1 MSDPAVPPPLPVH
14 ECMSCHRRFPQ
25 NQVLLLEGRWICG
38 ECKGRVIQTF
48 SESGRLGAT
57 VARQGK
63 QLVMSHDAQLP
74 ERCIKCNTSDGVTK
88 LTRKLSWH
96 NPAIYFVLL
105 LNILIYAIVATI
117 VSKKATIQVGL
128 CDRHRKRRQ
137 IGIALM
143 WSAVVFFIM
152 SLVFAASSAGPWMI
166 LAGIV
171 VLLAGLITGG
181 IMASVVTPARIDP
194 DYIRLKGVCPA
205 YLAELPLWRE

>member
-1 MSDPAVPPPLPVH
+1 MSDPAAPPPLPVH

-25 NQVLLLEGRWICG
+25 SQVLLLDGRWICG

-48 SESGRLGAT
+48 SESGRLGAQ
-57 VARQGK
+57 VARRGK

-74 ERCIKCNTSDGVTK
+74 DRCIKCNSSEGVTQ

-96 NPAIYFVLL
+96 SPAIYAVIL

-117 VSKKATIQVGL
+117 VSKKATIRVGL

-137 IGIALM
+137 IGLALM
-143 WSAVVFFIM
+143 WSSVLFLLLSIG
-152 SLVFAASSAGPWMI
+152 FAIADASPWLI
-166 LAGIV
+166 LAGLV
-171 VLLAGLITGG
+171 VLLAGLIAGG
-181 IMASVVTPARIDP
+181 IMAYVVTPARIDL

-205 YLAELPLWRE
+205 YLAELPVWRE